1 MASVSVSHLIIF
13 IASLVVAA
21 GVAGTLTTGVER
33 VSNAVEDGSLDV
45 SQQVRTDIDIVSDPS
60 SPSIDSSDNLTVHV
74 RNTGSQGIFIQPE
87 SIDMVIN
94 GDFVP
99 NSGFTVTDANGDRS
113 TARTGDVMAIEI
125 DDSYIDG
132 NGDGTTGN
140 RLYIT
145 INSDEEVYEF
155 RY

>member
-45 SQQVRTDIDIVSDPS
+45 SQQVRTDIDVVSDPTG
-60 SPSIDSSDNLTVHV
+60 PELDANDNVTVYV
-74 RNTGSQGIFIQPE
+74 RNTGSQGIFIQPD
-87 SIDMVIN
+87 SIDMVLN

-99 NSGFTVTDANGDRS
+99 NSEFTVTDANGDRT
-113 TARTGDVMAIEI
+113 TARPGDVMAIEI
-125 DDSYIDG
+125 NND
-132 NGDGTTGN
+132 NGYVNSGDN

-145 INSDEEVYEF
+145 VNSDEEVYEF
-155 RY
+155 RN

>member
-45 SQQVRTDIDIVSDPS
+45 SQQVRTDIDIVSDPD
-60 SPSIDSSDNLTVHV
+60 SPSIDGNGNLTVHV
-74 RNTGSQGIFIQPE
+74 RNTGSQGIFIQRD
-87 SIDMVIN
+87 SIDMVLN
-94 GDFVP
+94 GDFVS
-99 NSGFTVTDANGDRS
+99 NSEFTVTDANGDRT
-113 TARTGDVMAIEI
+113 TARTGDVMAINI
-125 DDSYIDG
+125 NSTYVDS
-132 NGDGTTGN
+132 GDN

-155 RY
+155 TNA

>member
-45 SQQVRTDIDIVSDPS
+45 SQQVRTDIDVVSDPK
-60 SPSIDSSDNLTVHV
+60 SPTLDANDNVTVYV
-74 RNTGSQGIFIQPE
+74 RNTGSQGIFIQPD
-87 SIDMVIN
+87 SIDMVLN

-99 NSGFTVTDANGDRS
+99 NSEFTVTDANGDRT
-113 TARTGDVMAIEI
+113 TARPGDVMAIEI
-125 DDSYIDG
+125 NND
-132 NGDGTTGN
+132 NGYVNTGDN

-145 INSDEEVYEF
+145 VNSDEEVYEF
-155 RY
+155 RN

>member
-60 SPSIDSSDNLTVHV
+60 SPSINTTTENLTVHV
-74 RNTGSQGIFIQPE
+74 RNTGSQGIFIQPD
-87 SIDMVIN
+87 SIDMVLN
-94 GDFVP
+94 GEFVP
-99 NSGFTVTDANGDRS
+99 NSGFTVTDANGAQT

-125 DDSYIDG
+125 DSEYVSS
-132 NGDGTTGN
+132 GDN

-155 RY
+155 DNS

>member
-45 SQQVRTDIDIVSDPS
+45 SQQVRTDIEIVSDPAN
-60 SPSIDSSDNLTVHV
+60 PTIDGNGNLTVHV
-74 RNTGSQGIFIQPE
+74 RNTGSQAIFIRPD
-87 SIDMVIN
+87 SVDMVLN
-94 GDFVP
+94 GDFVT
-99 NSGFTVTDANGDRS
+99 NSDFTITDANGGQT

-125 DDSYIDG
+125 DDSFVDP
-132 NGDGTTGN
+132 GDN
-140 RLYIT
+140 RLYLT
-145 INSDEEVYEF
+145 INSDEEVYAF
-155 RY
+155 RN

>member
-45 SQQVRTDIDIVSDPS
+45 SQQVRTDIDVVSDPK
-60 SPSIDSSDNLTVHV
+60 SPTLDANDNVTVYV
-74 RNTGSQGIFIQPE
+74 RNTGSQGIFIQPD
-87 SIDMVIN
+87 SIDMVLN

-99 NSGFTVTDANGDRS
+99 NSEFTVTDANGDRT
-113 TARTGDVMAIEI
+113 TARPGDVMAIEI
-125 DDSYIDG
+125 NND
-132 NGDGTTGN
+132 NGYVNSGDN

-145 INSDEEVYEF
+145 VNSDEEVYEF
-155 RY
+155 KN

>member
-45 SQQVRTDIDIVSDPS
+45 SQQVRTDIDVVSDPK
-60 SPSIDSSDNLTVHV
+60 SPTLDANDNVTVYV
-74 RNTGSQGIFIQPE
+74 RNTGSQGIFIQPD
-87 SIDMVIN
+87 SIDMVLN

-99 NSGFTVTDANGDRS
+99 NSEFTVTDANGDRT
-113 TARTGDVMAIEI
+113 TARPGDVMAIEI
-125 DDSYIDG
+125 NND
-132 NGDGTTGN
+132 NGYVNTGDN

-145 INSDEEVYEF
+145 VNSDEEVYEF
-155 RY
+155 SNP

>member
-45 SQQVRTDIDIVSDPS
+45 SQQVRTDIDIISDPAK
-60 SPSIDSSDNLTVHV
+60 PALDANNNLTIHV
-74 RNTGSQGIFIQPE
+74 RNTGSQGIFIQPD
-87 SIDMVIN
+87 SIDMVVN

-99 NSGFTVTDANGDRS
+99 NSDLTVTDANGDRT
-113 TARTGDVMAIEI
+113 TARTGDVMEI
-125 DDSYIDG
+125 TVDNTDTEYIPDG
-132 NGDGTTGN
+132 ENN
-140 RLYIT
+140 RVYLT

-155 RY
+155 ES

>member
-45 SQQVRTDIDIVSDPS
+45 SQQVRTDIDVVSDPK
-60 SPSIDSSDNLTVHV
+60 SPTLDANDNVTVYV
-74 RNTGSQGIFIQPE
+74 RNTGSQGIFIQPD
-87 SIDMVIN
+87 SIDMVLN

-99 NSGFTVTDANGDRS
+99 NSEFTVTDANGDRT
-113 TARTGDVMAIEI
+113 TARPGDVMAIEI
-125 DDSYIDG
+125 NND
-132 NGDGTTGN
+132 NGYVNSGDN

-145 INSDEEVYEF
+145 VNSDEEVYEF
-155 RY
+155 SNP

>member
-45 SQQVRTDIDIVSDPS
+45 SQQVRTDIDVVSDPA
-60 SPSIDSSDNLTVHV
+60 SPELDANDNVTVHV
-74 RNTGSQGIFIQPE
+74 RNTGSQGIFIQPD
-87 SIDMVIN
+87 SIDMVLN

-99 NSGFTVTDANGDRS
+99 NSEFTVTDANGDRT
-113 TARTGDVMAIEI
+113 TARPGDVMAIEI
-125 DDSYIDG
+125 NND
-132 NGDGTTGN
+132 NGYVNSGDN

-145 INSDEEVYEF
+145 VNSDEEVYEF
-155 RY
+155 KN

>member
-45 SQQVRTDIDIVSDPS
+45 SQQVRTDIDVVSDPA
-60 SPSIDSSDNLTVHV
+60 SPELDANDNVTVYV
-74 RNTGSQGIFIQPE
+74 RNTGSQGIFIQPD
-87 SIDMVIN
+87 SIDMVLN

-99 NSGFTVTDANGDRS
+99 NSEFTVTDANGDRT
-113 TARTGDVMAIEI
+113 TARPGDVMAIEI
-125 DDSYIDG
+125 NND
-132 NGDGTTGN
+132 NGYVNSGDN

-145 INSDEEVYEF
+145 VNSDEEVYEF
-155 RY
+155 RN

>member
-45 SQQVRTDIDIVSDPS
+45 SQQVRTDIDIISDPKK
-60 SPSIDSSDNLTVHV
+60 PALDANNNLTIHV
-74 RNTGSQGIFIQPE
+74 RNTGSQGIFIQPD
-87 SIDMVIN
+87 SIDMVVN
-94 GDFVP
+94 GEFVP
-99 NSGFTVTDANGDRS
+99 NSDLIVTDANGDRT
-113 TARTGDVMAIEI
+113 TARTGDVMEI
-125 DDSYIDG
+125 TVDNTDTEYIQ
-132 NGDGTTGN
+132 NGDN
-140 RLYIT
+140 RVYLT

-155 RY
+155 ES

>member
-45 SQQVRTDIDIVSDPS
+45 SQQVRTDIDIVSDPKNATL
-60 SPSIDSSDNLTVHV
+60 DGNDNVTVYV

-87 SIDMVIN
+87 SIDMVLN

-99 NSGFTVTDANGDRS
+99 NSEFTVTDANGDRT

-125 DDSYIDG
+125 NND
-132 NGDGTTGN
+132 NGYVNSGDN

-145 INSDEEVYEF
+145 VNSDEEVYEF
-155 RY
+155 ENP

>member
-45 SQQVRTDIDIVSDPS
+45 SQQVRTDIDIVSDPD
-60 SPSIDSSDNLTVHV
+60 SPSLNGNNNLTIHV
-74 RNTGSQGIFIQPE
+74 RNTGSQGIFIQPD
-87 SIDMVIN
+87 SIDMVVN
-94 GDFVP
+94 GEFVP
-99 NSGFTVTDANGDRS
+99 NSDLTVTDANGDRT
-113 TARTGDVMAIEI
+113 TARTGDVMEI
-125 DDSYIDG
+125 TVDNTDTEYIQ
-132 NGDGTTGN
+132 NGDN
-140 RLYIT
+140 RVYLT

-155 RY
+155 GTN

>member
-60 SPSIDSSDNLTVHV
+60 NPSINTTTGNLTVHV
-74 RNTGSQGIFIQPE
+74 RNTGSQGIFIQPDA
-87 SIDMVIN
+87 IDMVLN

-99 NSGFTVTDANGDRS
+99 NSDFTVTDANGGQT
-113 TARTGDVMAIEI
+113 TARSGDVIAIEI
-125 DDSYIDG
+125 DDTYVNS
-132 NGDGTTGN
+132 GDN
-140 RLYIT
+140 RAYIT

-155 RY
+155 RN

>member
-45 SQQVRTDIDIVSDPS
+45 SQQVRTDIDVVSDPE
-60 SPSIDSSDNLTVHV
+60 SPTLDANDNVTVYV
-74 RNTGSQGIFIQPE
+74 RNTGSQGIFIQPD
-87 SIDMVIN
+87 SIDMVLN

-99 NSGFTVTDANGDRS
+99 NSEFTVTDANGDRT
-113 TARTGDVMAIEI
+113 TARPGDVMAIEI
-125 DDSYIDG
+125 NND
-132 NGDGTTGN
+132 NGYVNSGDN

-145 INSDEEVYEF
+145 VNSDEEVYEF
-155 RY
+155 RNP

>member
-45 SQQVRTDIDIVSDPS
+45 SQQVRTDIDIVSDPD
-60 SPSIDSSDNLTVHV
+60 SPSIDGNGNLTVHV
-74 RNTGSQGIFIQPE
+74 RNTGSQGIFIQRD
-87 SIDMVIN
+87 SIDMVLN
-94 GDFVP
+94 GDFVS
-99 NSGFTVTDANGDRS
+99 NSEFTVTDANGDRT
-113 TARTGDVMAIEI
+113 TARTGDVMAINI
-125 DDSYIDG
+125 NSTYIDS
-132 NGDGTTGN
+132 GDN

-155 RY
+155 TNP

>member
-45 SQQVRTDIDIVSDPS
+45 SQQVRTDIDIVSDPAN
-60 SPSIDSSDNLTVHV
+60 PSIDGSGNLTVHV
-74 RNTGSQGIFIQPE
+74 RNTGSQAIFIRPD
-87 SIDMVIN
+87 SVDMVLN
-94 GDFVP
+94 GDFVT
-99 NSGFTVTDANGDRS
+99 NSDFTITDANGGQT
-113 TARTGDVMAIEI
+113 TARTGDVIEI
-125 DDSYIDG
+125 NID
-132 NGDGTTGN
+132 NSFVDTGDN
-140 RLYIT
+140 RLYLT

-155 RY
+155 RN

>member
-45 SQQVRTDIDIVSDPS
+45 SQQVRTDIDIISDPKN
-60 SPSIDSSDNLTVHV
+60 PALDANNNLTIHV

-87 SIDMVIN
+87 SIDMVLN

-99 NSGFTVTDANGDRS
+99 NSEFTVTDANGDRT

-125 DDSYIDG
+125 NND
-132 NGDGTTGN
+132 NGYVNSGDN

-145 INSDEEVYEF
+145 VNSDEEVYEF
-155 RY
+155 ENP

>member
-45 SQQVRTDIDIVSDPS
+45 SQQVRTDIDVVSDPK
-60 SPSIDSSDNLTVHV
+60 SPTLDANDNVTVYV
-74 RNTGSQGIFIQPE
+74 RNTGSQGIFIQPD
-87 SIDMVIN
+87 SIDMVLN

-99 NSGFTVTDANGDRS
+99 NSEFTVTDANGDRT
-113 TARTGDVMAIEI
+113 TARPGDVMAIEI
-125 DDSYIDG
+125 NND
-132 NGDGTTGN
+132 NGYVNSGDN

-145 INSDEEVYEF
+145 VNSDEEVYEF
-155 RY
+155 EN

>member
-45 SQQVRTDIDIVSDPS
+45 SQQVRTDIDIVSDPE
-60 SPSIDSSDNLTVHV
+60 SPTLDGNGNVTVYV

-87 SIDMVIN
+87 SIDMVLN

-99 NSGFTVTDANGDRS
+99 NSEFTVTDANGDRT

-125 DDSYIDG
+125 NND
-132 NGDGTTGN
+132 NGYVNSGDN

-145 INSDEEVYEF
+145 VNSDEEVYEF
-155 RY
+155 RN

>member
-45 SQQVRTDIDIVSDPS
+45 SQQVRTDIDIVSDPE
-60 SPSIDSSDNLTVHV
+60 SPTLDGNDNVTVYV

-87 SIDMVIN
+87 SIDMVLN

-99 NSGFTVTDANGDRS
+99 NSEFTVTDANGDRT

-125 DDSYIDG
+125 NND
-132 NGDGTTGN
+132 NGYVNSGDN

-145 INSDEEVYEF
+145 VNSDEEVYEF
-155 RY
+155 RN

>member
-45 SQQVRTDIDIVSDPS
+45 SQQVRTDIDVVSDPE
-60 SPSIDSSDNLTVHV
+60 SPELDANDNVTVYV
-74 RNTGSQGIFIQPE
+74 RNTGSQGIFIQPD
-87 SIDMVIN
+87 SIDMVLN

-99 NSGFTVTDANGDRS
+99 NSEFTVTDANGDRT
-113 TARTGDVMAIEI
+113 TARPGDVMAIEI
-125 DDSYIDG
+125 NND
-132 NGDGTTGN
+132 NGYVNTGDN

-145 INSDEEVYEF
+145 VNSDEEVYEF
-155 RY
+155 RN

>member
-45 SQQVRTDIDIVSDPS
+45 SQQVRTDIDIISDPKN
-60 SPSIDSSDNLTVHV
+60 PALDANNNLTIHV
-74 RNTGSQGIFIQPE
+74 RNTGSQGIFIQPD
-87 SIDMVIN
+87 SIDMVVN
-94 GDFVP
+94 GEFVP
-99 NSGFTVTDANGDRS
+99 NSDLTVTDANGDRT
-113 TARTGDVMAIEI
+113 TARTGDVMEI
-125 DDSYIDG
+125 TVDNTDTEYIQ
-132 NGDGTTGN
+132 NGDN
-140 RLYIT
+140 RVYLT

-155 RY
+155 GTN

>member
-45 SQQVRTDIDIVSDPS
+45 SQQVRTDIDVVSDPA
-60 SPSIDSSDNLTVHV
+60 SPELDANDNVTVHV
-74 RNTGSQGIFIQPE
+74 RNTGSQGIFIQPD
-87 SIDMVIN
+87 SIDMVLN

-99 NSGFTVTDANGDRS
+99 NSEFTVTDANGDRT
-113 TARTGDVMAIEI
+113 TARPGDVMAIEI
-125 DDSYIDG
+125 NND
-132 NGDGTTGN
+132 NGYVNTGDN

-145 INSDEEVYEF
+145 VNSDEEVYEF
-155 RY
+155 SNP

>member
-45 SQQVRTDIDIVSDPS
+45 SQQVRTDIDVVSDPK
-60 SPSIDSSDNLTVHV
+60 SPTLDANDNVTVYV
-74 RNTGSQGIFIQPE
+74 RNTGSQGIFIQPD
-87 SIDMVIN
+87 SIDMVLN
-94 GDFVP
+94 GDFVA
-99 NSGFTVTDANGDRS
+99 NSEFTVTDANGDRT
-113 TARTGDVMAIEI
+113 TARPGDVMAIEI
-125 DDSYIDG
+125 NND
-132 NGDGTTGN
+132 NGYVNTGDN

-145 INSDEEVYEF
+145 VNSDEEVYEF
-155 RY
+155 SNP